1 MRAILFFVFV
11 TCTVILGLGLLEILL
26 LRLLNRV
33 WWKKKVVRRLAWSLP
48 VVGLCGFILVGVGEY
63 HRLDWLTFPSAVLA
77 GTALVLEVSLM
88 LSLPVSGLIH
98 QVNRGLDYLSR
109 KRGNSRPSPLPDH
122 GRRLFLKGAA
132 VAVPLA
138 TIGMA
143 TVGVGRSFATAR
155 VYKKPIAIENLPQGL
170 VGLRILHLSDLH
182 LRHYVTPDDLAAV
195 LERAESFRPDII
207 LITGDIADDLTQL
220 PDALR
225 LIDEMR
231 TPLGAFASL
240 GNHEYFRGLQEAHL
254 PTEILRIF
262 DRSEVSLLV
271 NEGIRLSHRAA
282 PLFIGGLDDPR
293 YMRGATPEFFQHC
306 LDTTLATASSGDTI
320 VLMSHRPDAF
330 NYTPGYGVHLT
341 LAGHTHGGQVG
352 LFGRSLFESYSPETY
367 LWGHYQSGGSHLYT
381 SSGVGH
387 WFPFRLGCPSEAPVI
402 ELVHL

>member
-1 MRAILFFVFV
+1 MRAILFFVII
-11 TCTVILGLGLLEILL
+11 TATVVLGLGLIEILL
-26 LRLLNRV
+26 LRLLHRD
-33 WWKKKVVRRLAWSLP
+33 WWEKKTVRRLAWSLP
-48 VVGLCGFILVGVGEY
+48 IVGLCSLILVGVGGY
-63 HRLDWLTFPSAVLA
+63 YRLDWLTFPSAVLG
-77 GTALVLEVSLM
+77 GTALILEVSLM
-88 LSLPVSGLIH
+88 LSLPISGLIH
-98 QVNRGLDYLSR
+98 LANRGLDYLSL
-109 KRGNSRPSPLPDH
+109 KRGKSGPAPDH
-122 GRRLFLKGAA
+122 GRRMFLKGAA
-132 VAVPLA
+132 AAVPLA
-138 TIGMA
+138 TISMA

-231 TPLGAFASL
+231 APLGAFASL
-240 GNHEYFRGLQEAHL
+240 GNHEYFRGLQQVH
-254 PTEILRIF
+254 RIF
-262 DRSEVSLLV
+262 DQSAVSMLV
-271 NEGIRLSHRAA
+271 NEGIKLSHRAA

-293 YMRGATPEFFQHC
+293 YLNGASPEFFQRC
-306 LDTTLATASSGDTI
+306 LDTTLAAASGDDTI
-320 VLMSHRPDAF
+320 LLMSHRPDAF
-330 NYTPGYGVHLT
+330 NHTPSYGVHLT

-352 LFGRSLFESYSPETY
+352 MFGRSLFESYVPKSY
-367 LWGHYQSGGSHLYT
+367 LWGHYQSGQSHLYT

-402 ELVHL
+402 ELVRS